1 MSYWGKLLGGM
12 AGFAVGGPFGA
23 VMGAAF
29 GHAADS
35 GALPHIPLT
44 RRDMHP
50 VRIAAMFASRE
61 QVFAMG
67 VVALSAKLAKC
78 DGPVTRAEIDA
89 FRRAFRV
96 PPENAREVGRLFDQ
110 ARDSPDDFE
119 PYAKQLG
126 VSFTDNR
133 AQLEDVLAALFSVAR
148 ADGPVNDRELDFL
161 ARVAT
166 GFGVDGPAWERARA
180 GTSRARTP
188 TGMSSTEPDPYA
200 TLGVARNASSEAI
213 RAAWK
218 RLMREN
224 HPDSLASQG
233 AAPSLIERASAKV
246 ATINAAWD
254 RVKRERGL

>member
-1 MSYWGKLLGGM
+1 
-12 AGFAVGGPFGA
+12 
-23 VMGAAF
+23 
-29 GHAADS
+29 
-35 GALPHIPLT
+35 
-44 RRDMHP
+44 
-50 VRIAAMFASRE
+50 
-61 QVFAMG
+61 

-96 PPENAREVGRLFDQ
+96 PAENAREVGRLFDQ

-119 PYAKQLG
+119 PYARQLG
-126 VSFTDNR
+126 VSFADNR
-133 AQLEDVLAALFSVAR
+133 GQLEDVLAALFGVAR
-148 ADGPVNDRELDFL
+148 ADGPVNATELDFL
-161 ARVAT
+161 ARVAS

-180 GTSRARTP
+180 GTSRAMP
-188 TGMSSTEPDPYA
+188 SSTEPDPYA

>member
-23 VMGAAF
+23 VMGAAV

-35 GALPHIPLT
+35 GALPRIPLN
-44 RRDMHP
+44 RADMHP
-50 VRIAAMFASRE
+50 VRLAAMFASRE

-78 DGPVTRAEIDA
+78 DGPVTRTEIDA

-96 PPENAREVGRLFDQ
+96 PPANGREVGKLFDQ
-110 ARDSPDDFE
+110 ARDSADDFE
-119 PYAKQLG
+119 PYARQLG
-126 VSFTDNR
+126 ISFADNR
-133 AQLEDVLAALFSVAR
+133 GQLEDVLAALFGVAR
-148 ADGPVNDRELDFL
+148 ADGPVNPTELDFL
-161 ARVAT
+161 ARVAA
-166 GFGVDGPAWERARA
+166 GFGLDGPAWERARG
-180 GTSRARTP
+180 GTQRVAP
-188 TGMSSTEPDPYA
+188 SSNEPDPYA
-200 TLGVARNASSEAI
+200 TLGVTRSASSEVI

-218 RLMREN
+218 RLMREH

-233 AAPSLIERASAKV
+233 VAPNVIERASSKV